1 MNAQLRLR
9 TVLTT
14 FVVAIALIPAS
25 DVAASAQNTT
35 TAAPPIDPV
44 VVSIGA
50 LSPTGTAGLDFDGA
64 VVGGA
69 TSDVGGGWFV
79 TSLGEVF
86 SYGGARHHGSM
97 SGIALSQPIV
107 AMASTPSGRGYWLVA
122 SDGGIFAFGDAG
134 YFGST
139 GNIDLY
145 RPVVDM
151 APTPSGNGYWLVADD
166 GGVFSFGDAR
176 YLGSMGAIQLD
187 EPLAGIEATDSGR
200 GYWLVALDGGV
211 FAFGDAEFFGSHGGR
226 GGSEGDPTI
235 DLVANRAGTGYHLI
249 TEQGQI
255 AAFGGAQPI
264 TAPAFD
270 GSPVV
275 AAAIDGAGIRMT
287 RQPPVPITS
296 IWQAGGLTSSAL
308 AEVSAA
314 VASAGGDA
322 VVSHGGTL
330 RVLSFA
336 RDGSIY
342 DQSQPGWQ
350 MPFTIRAVDPAGS
363 SRFFGGDV
371 AGTLG
376 RGEVVMSAS
385 SAALRGARA
394 GDVVTFIGWDDRLH
408 SRQIG
413 SVVPDSRT
421 GATEL
426 MFSVTDAATF
436 GFSRPSSLW
445 VTSIDD
451 LAGLAASVV
460 SIGERHDYIRSSNS
474 WEPSGS
480 LDGVPSTMRLK
491 ELLGEFEYRHSGPEN
506 IEIERAWTDANIV
519 RQRVPI
525 IGTVTCHRAVMDDLT
540 AALATIEAQGLAY
553 LIDLDDTR
561 RNGGCWVPRR
571 IRGTSGGSVSRHSWG
586 TAIDINPATNAWGTT
601 PTIDQRLVDIFRAH
615 GFAWGGTWTR
625 PDGMHFE
632 WNGSSAIDA
641 EVS

>member
-1 MNAQLRLR
+1 MNAQPRLR
-9 TVLTT
+9 IVLTA
-14 FVVAIALIPAS
+14 FMVAIATIAVSPTA
-25 DVAASAQNTT
+25 VSAQNTT

-64 VVGGA
+64 VVGGD
-69 TSDVGGGWFV
+69 TSNAGGGWFV

-97 SGIALSQPIV
+97 SGIALKEPIV
-107 AMASTPSGRGYWLVA
+107 AMASTPTGRGYWLVA

-139 GNIDLY
+139 GDIDLY

-151 APTPSGNGYWLVADD
+151 AATPSGNGYWLVADD
-166 GGVFSFGDAR
+166 GGVFSFGDGR

-187 EPLAGIEATDSGR
+187 EPIAGIAATSSGL

-211 FAFGDAEFFGSHGGR
+211 FAFGDAAFFGSHGGR

-235 DLVANRAGTGYHLI
+235 DLVATRAGTGYHLV

-255 AAFGGAQPI
+255 AAFGAAQPI
-264 TAPAFD
+264 TTAPFD

-275 AAAIDGAGIRMT
+275 AASVDGAGIRMT

-296 IWQAGGLTSSAL
+296 IWQSGGLTTSAL
-308 AEVSAA
+308 AEVRAA
-314 VASAGGDA
+314 VTTAGGDA

-336 RDGSIY
+336 RNGRTY
-342 DQSQPGWQ
+342 DQAQSGWQ

-376 RGEVVMSAS
+376 RDEVVMSAS

-408 SRQIG
+408 SRHIG
-413 SVVPDSRT
+413 AVVPDSRT

-426 MFSVTDAATF
+426 MFSVSDAASF
-436 GFSRPSSLW
+436 GFSRPSSVW

-451 LAGLAASVV
+451 PAGLAASVD

-491 ELLGEFEYRHSGPEN
+491 VLLGEFEYRHNGSVN
-506 IEIERAWTDANIV
+506 IEVEPAWVNANIV
-519 RQRVPI
+519 RRSVPI
-525 IGTVTCHRAVMDDLT
+525 IGTVTCNQAVMEGLT
-540 AALATIEAQGLAY
+540 NALAQIEAAGLAY
-553 LIDLDDTR
+553 LIDVDDTR
-561 RNGGCWVPRR
+561 RNGGCWTPRR
-571 IRGTSGGSVSRHSWG
+571 IRGTSGGSVSRHAWG

-601 PTIDQRLVDIFRAH
+601 PTIDQRLVDIFRAN

-632 WNGSSAIDA
+632 WNGSSADDA
-641 EVS
+641 EAG